1 MRILRLRTYTYPE
14 QVSASAIGEDLDN
27 AFEKNDIVSINL
39 TPMPSR
45 GVSDEVRKAYKN
57 IRYEEQH
64 NGYVIIHRFPMI
76 KEGTNVLQKSVKYLL
91 CTIVEYFK
99 GIKMKDIDAVFVG
112 STPPTQ
118 GLLAAKVAQK
128 LSKRY
133 GRKVP
138 FIYNLQDIF
147 PDSLVGTGLTKKDSL
162 LWKIGRKMEDYTYRH
177 ADKIIVISE
186 GFKRNIMAKGVPEEK
201 IEVAYNWVDAEAV
214 VPVPDEKNP
223 FFEEFGISR
232 DTFRVVYAGNLGN
245 AQNISI
251 IIDAARKLN
260 ENNDI
265 QFVIFGKGGFE
276 ELIKAVKEKEHLDN
290 LLILPLQ
297 PYDRVSQVYSLG
309 HVCIVACKPGLGGA
323 AMPSKT
329 WSIMSAGSAVLANFD
344 EGELKDILEG
354 TPSSSPLGLYTKAGD
369 LEAFKSAILH
379 LYNHPDLCRQYG
391 ENGRKFVLTHLTKE
405 VGTRGYVEVMKS
417 VCKIRNQ

>member
-14 QVSASAIGEDLDN
+14 HVSASAIGEDLDN
-27 AFEKNDIVSINL
+27 AFEKNGIVSINI

-45 GVSDEVRKAYKN
+45 GVTDEVRKAYKN
-57 IRYEEQH
+57 KKYEEQH
-64 NGYVIIHRFPMI
+64 NGHVIIHRFPMI

-99 GIKMKDIDAVFVG
+99 GIKMKDIDAVVVG

-128 LSKRY
+128 LSKHY

-147 PDSLVGTGLTKKDSL
+147 PDSLVSTGLTNKDSF

-201 IEVAYNWVDAEAV
+201 IEVIYNWADIDNIY
-214 VPVPDEKNP
+214 PVERKDNIL
-223 FFEEFGISR
+223 FERYHF
-232 DTFRVVYAGNLGN
+232 DPCKFYVVYSGNIGLT
-245 AQNISI
+245 QNMDLLL
-251 IIDAARKLN
+251 DAAK
-260 ENNDI
+260 EI
-265 QFVIFGKGGFE
+265 
-276 ELIKAVKEKEHLDN
+276 EKELEQIHFVLIGEGAAKIHVESRIKEEAIDN
-290 LLILPLQ
+290 VTLLPFQ
-297 PYDRVSQVYSLG
+297 PYEDIHHVFSLG
-309 HVCIVACKPGLGGA
+309 DVGLIISKPQVGA
-323 AMPSKT
+323 NSVPSKT
-329 WSIMSAGSAVLANFD
+329 WNIMAAARPVLANFD

-354 TPSSSPLGLYTKAGD
+354 TPSSSPSGLFTKAGD
-369 LEAFKSAILH
+369 QEAFKSAIIH
-379 LYNHPDLCRQYG
+379 LYNHPDICRQYG
-391 ENGRKFVLTHLTKE
+391 ENGRQFVLAHLTKE
-405 VGTRGYVEVMKS
+405 VGMSGYIEVMKS
-417 VCKIRNQ
+417 V